1 MKFSTIAWHNIRNT
15 IGDYTAYLSSMA
27 FSVMIYFLFSALYY
41 NKQFNEMMQNSLGL
55 LIGFEVSGIIV
66 IIFSVVFLWYSTV
79 IFLQKRKQE
88 IGIYTLLGMKKREIG
103 IILFSESMI
112 LGFIALI
119 GGILTGILFQKYF
132 TMLLISFMRTTAHIR
147 FEFSLTAFYKTFIN
161 FGVLFVLAG
170 IYSFTSVYRYKLIEL
185 FNAGK
190 SIEKVKRSN
199 WKNAT
204 GLILTIL
211 TLGGGYF
218 LAEFLLKTIGHI
230 NEYSLLSILLLTV
243 LGSFFLFGSFLFSIL
258 AILKKSA
265 FYRGSISN
273 LPAWGQLLFRVKK
286 NSRMLGMVA
295 VLNAIC
301 LTALCFVFVSLE
313 MGSNSRN
320 SMSPFSFSFKTDS
333 EVEAKEVYNEL
344 KQLDKNLLYSYT
356 EVLNFP
362 ISLEGFGY
370 VDGII
375 SETDYRQILKI
386 QGFKDEVTMPENS
399 ALIISAKQYP
409 MRKTKLNGFE
419 GKTIPLK
426 SRYEKSEGN
435 LFISEILYNK
445 IPYNRITLVVKDEL
459 KERLDNE
466 FVQAYKSS
474 FAVFMTDDI
483 SNSEEV
489 SNLFLSLVD
498 DEKSPISLY
507 LQSSHYFKTY
517 GLFVF
522 LGVFIGIMFFLS
534 TCSLIFFSQLMEARE
549 SKERFKILENIGYS
563 IKSLKRIISH
573 QSVIVFF
580 APLILGIL
588 HTHFAL
594 RMMEQMEQRGY
605 RKLFFIISGSYS
617 ILYLLYFLL
626 NNRMY
631 GRIVLKKRKEI

>member
-1 MKFSTIAWHNIRNT
+1 MKFSTIAWHNIRNS
-15 IGDYTAYLSSMA
+15 IGDYTAYLLSMA

-41 NKQFNEMMQNSLGL
+41 NKQFNEMMENSSGL
-55 LIGFEVSGIIV
+55 LIGFQVSGVIV

-79 IFLQKRKQE
+79 IFLQKRKKE

-103 IILFSESMI
+103 MILFSESMI

-132 TMLLISFMRTTAHIR
+132 TMLLVSFMRTTVNIR
-147 FEFSLTAFYKTFIN
+147 FAFSTTAFYKTFIN

-170 IYSFTSVYRYKLIEL
+170 IYSFASVYRFKLIEL
-185 FNAGK
+185 FNAER

-199 WKNAT
+199 WKNVT
-204 GLILTIL
+204 GVILTIL

-218 LAEFLLKTIGHI
+218 LAESQFNII
-230 NEYSLLSILLLTV
+230 ENIEMNLLLILFLTIS
-243 LGSFFLFGSFLFSIL
+243 GSFFLFGSFLFFIL
-258 AILKKSA
+258 AKLKKSA
-265 FYRGSISN
+265 FNRGSISN

-286 NSRMLGMVA
+286 NSRMLAMVA

-313 MGSNSRN
+313 MGTNSRN
-320 SMSPFSFSFKTDS
+320 TMSPFSFSFKTDS
-333 EVEAKEVYNEL
+333 EFDAKEVYKEL
-344 KQLDKNLLYSYT
+344 KQLDKNLRYSYT

-362 ISLEGFGY
+362 ISLKGFGY

-386 QGFKDEVTMPENS
+386 QGFKDEVTIPENS
-399 ALIISAKQYP
+399 ALIISARQIP
-409 MRKTKLNGFE
+409 TRKTKLNGFE
-419 GKTIPLK
+419 GKTIPIRSK
-426 SRYEKSEGN
+426 YDKSEGN
-435 LFISEILYNK
+435 LFISEILYSK

-459 KERLDNE
+459 KDRLDNE

-474 FAVFMTDDI
+474 FAGFMTEDI
-483 SNSEEV
+483 YNSEEV
-489 SNLFLSLVD
+489 SDLFLSLVD
-498 DEKSPISLY
+498 DEKSPVSLY
-507 LQSSHYFKTY
+507 VQSSHYFKTY
-517 GLFVF
+517 GLFIF

-549 SKERFKILENIGYS
+549 NSERFKILENIGYS
-563 IKSLKRIISH
+563 LKSLKRIISH
-573 QSVIVFF
+573 QSAIVFF
-580 APLILGIL
+580 APLILGIF

-594 RMMEQMEQRGY
+594 RMMEQMENRGY

-617 ILYLLYFLL
+617 ILYLLYYLL

-631 GRIVLKKRKEI
+631 GKIVLKKDRGI